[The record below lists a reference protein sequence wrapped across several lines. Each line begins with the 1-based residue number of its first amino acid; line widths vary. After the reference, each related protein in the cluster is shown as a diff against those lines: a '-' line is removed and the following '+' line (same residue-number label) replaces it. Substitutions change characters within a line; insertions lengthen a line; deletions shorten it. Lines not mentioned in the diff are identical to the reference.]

1 MVICIDGHCYEVVV
15 IDKWPPPWHGPG
27 PINYP
32 QLFQDA
38 SLVASM
44 ESMSKKAADDGVRD
58 ALQGGIDAAIEAI
71 QNRAADGVE
80 IRRSS
85 ER

>member
-1 MVICIDGHCYEVVV
+1 MVICIDGHCYEVVI
-15 IDKWPPPWHGPG
+15 IDNWPPPWHGPG

-32 QLFQDA
+32 QLLQDA

-58 ALQGGIDAAIEAI
+58 ALQGGINAAIEAM

-80 IRRSS
+80 IKRSS

>member
-15 IDKWPPPWHGPG
+15 IDHWPPPWHGPG
-27 PINYP
+27 PINYQ
-32 QLFQDA
+32 QLLQDA
-38 SLVASM
+38 SLVASI

-58 ALQGGIDAAIEAI
+58 ALQGGIDAAIEAM